1 MILLRTAL
9 FALFVTHASALFAQ
23 TSESTQQASSF
34 HYPELLVTPSASQ
47 RLLEE
52 EKHESQNR
60 FRDLWPLQVSG
71 LTTLLAGASALGEKK
86 DGEIADA
93 HYAGLAAISIG
104 GAWLGTSA
112 ILAMTYTPYR
122 DGVARIKKFG
132 GTTKQ
137 QQLGRERLAEEALQE
152 PAALAVRL
160 RWMSV
165 FTNAAAS
172 LAVAG
177 ASKDRMTQAAGGVSA
192 LVALAPWLFPLRWEK
207 TWNYHDEYKR
217 KVFGP
222 ITSGGLIWDPTSRTY
237 VPGLMLSM
245 SI

>member
-1 MILLRTAL
+1 MILLRTIL
-9 FALFVTHASALFAQ
+9 FALLVSHASESFAQ
-23 TSESTQQASSF
+23 APESTSQGSGF

-52 EKHESQNR
+52 EKRESQNR
-60 FRDLWPLQVSG
+60 FMDFWPLQVSG
-71 LTTLLAGASALGEKK
+71 VATLLAGASAMGERK
-86 DGEIADA
+86 DGKTADA
-93 HYAGLAAISIG
+93 HYAGLAAMTVG
-104 GAWLGTSA
+104 GAWLGAST

-122 DGVARIKKFG
+122 DGALRVKKFA

-137 QQLGRERLAEEALQE
+137 QQLARERFAEEALQE

-160 RWMSV
+160 KWLSV
-165 FTNAAAS
+165 FSNAAAS

-192 LVALAPWLFPLRWEK
+192 LVSLTPWLFPLRLEK
-207 TWNYHDEYKR
+207 IWDYHDEYKR

-222 ITSGGLIWDPTSRTY
+222 VASGGLMWDPASKAY
-237 VPGLMLSM
+237 VPGLMLSL
-245 SI
+245 SL